1 MSSLQDRHSRTL
13 SNLKHQDHSPQV
25 VIPQYDLRSY
35 AGPTTRLLPP
45 ALPLILRPHIMQDH
59 LYLSPPLPRNPT
71 NTYYSALPFP
81 WPKFNSDSGHCTTSY
96 GKAWRSSRPQD
107 LSPYIC
113 YGSSFPRPPPPSAT
127 QTHAGPTGPLSLHL
141 PWVFLPPT
149 PSTQHCTAPCRA
161 HICSALYSGSSDGT
175 YWILPTFLHVW
186 SKLAAIP
193 KPPHQS
199 LGPLYASLASLH
211 ARPSAIQLGLRLSPS
226 SPRKASILG
235 AEMGNKQRT

>member
-1 MSSLQDRHSRTL
+1 MARPGAAAGPRTCLLVSVMGLLSPDPLRPVLHRPMQGPQDR
-13 SNLKHQDHSPQV
+13 SP
-25 VIPQYDLRSY
+25 S
-35 AGPTTRLLPP
+35 
-45 ALPLILRPHIMQDH
+45 
-59 LYLSPPLPRNPT
+59 
-71 NTYYSALPFP
+71 
-81 WPKFNSDSGHCTTSY
+81 
-96 GKAWRSSRPQD
+96 
-107 LSPYIC
+107 IC
-113 YGSSFPRPPPPSAT
+113 RGSSF
-127 QTHAGPTGPLSLHL
+127 
-141 PWVFLPPT
+141 PPT